1 VTPRNVFLT
10 GGTGYMGSRLIPLL
24 LARGHKIRA
33 LTRKGSE
40 SKLPAGCEIVIGNA
54 LEKDSFAAQ
63 VQPSDT
69 FVQLVGVAHPSPSKG
84 EQFRAIDLVSIRAS
98 VAAAAEV
105 GIQHFIYVSVAQPA
119 PMMKDYLAVRAEG
132 ESLLRAT
139 GMNATILR
147 PWYVLGPGHHW
158 PYALMPTYW
167 ICELLP
173 PTRASARRVG
183 LVTLNQM
190 LSALVQAVETPTSGI
205 RTIEVPEIRKS

>member
-1 VTPRNVFLT
+1 
-10 GGTGYMGSRLIPLL
+10 
-24 LARGHKIRA
+24 
-33 LTRKGSE
+33 
-40 SKLPAGCEIVIGNA
+40 
-54 LEKDSFAAQ
+54 
-63 VQPSDT
+63 
-69 FVQLVGVAHPSPSKG
+69 
-84 EQFRAIDLVSIRAS
+84 
-98 VAAAAEV
+98 
-105 GIQHFIYVSVAQPA
+105 
-119 PMMKDYLAVRAEG
+119 MMKDYLTARAEG

-139 GMNATILR
+139 GMNSTILR